1 MRLARRR
8 LRGGGKEL
16 ARGKQ
21 LSGATAVLVDK
32 LLAFARV
39 SPHRINPSL
48 EQMQTVLAALPQL
61 RLRAPCVLIGGTNG
75 KGTTA
80 GFICS
85 LLSHG
90 ARLKVGLYTSPHVSH
105 FCERVQTSHVPLDDA
120 ALDDMWQELEPLL
133 APRFRAQLTFFECST
148 LLAFY
153 VFNRTATDINILE
166 VGLGGTWD
174 AVNVCD
180 PLAAAIVSIGKDHQ
194 QYLGNTYAE
203 ILRDKLGIARPHRP
217 LFWGNQGSGADDAD
231 LQRTLQGIVQQRQ
244 LVLCSAGREFQL
256 DADAST
262 LRVALSALPQ
272 VTIPI
277 PRAVRAGPRWLQR
290 NFCLAFALSW
300 WLLPCLGRS
309 MSGFARA
316 IDSRAELLPSTL
328 PARFQVRRLC
338 HRPTGQ
344 VRPLLLDACHN
355 YDGALALVAE
365 LQQRYGVVA
374 GMLSLLHDKEVAAI
388 VPLLARQLNPLAIFA
403 LNNERSMTR
412 AQVPPAQQHC
422 WHKDV
427 ASAWHSVAAVP
438 DARPLVICGSFYGLG
453 EALALLAGHEEWE
466 LLCLS

>member
-8 LRGGGKEL
+8 AGGGAKVLE
-16 ARGKQ
+16 RGQ
-21 LSGATAVLVDK
+21 ELSGATAMLVNK
-32 LLAFARV
+32 ILAFARL
-39 SPHRINPSL
+39 SSHRINPSL
-48 EQMQTVLAALPQL
+48 KQMQTVLAALPQL
-61 RLRAPCVLIGGTNG
+61 QLRAPCVLIGGTNG

-90 ARLKVGLYTSPHVSH
+90 AGLKVGLYTSPHVSH

-120 ALDDMWQELEPLL
+120 ALDDLWQELELLL
-133 APRFRAQLTFFECST
+133 APHFRAQLTFFECST

-180 PLAAAIVSIGKDHQ
+180 PLAAAIISIGKDHQ

-203 ILRDKLGIARPHRP
+203 ILTDKLGIARPQRP

-231 LQRTLQGIVQQRQ
+231 LQRALQEIVQHRQ
-244 LVLCSAGREFQL
+244 LALCSAGREFKL
-256 DADAST
+256 DADAGT
-262 LRVALSALPQ
+262 LSVALPALPQ
-272 VTIPI
+272 VSIPT
-277 PRAVRAGPRWLQR
+277 PRALRASPRWLQR

-300 WLLPCLGRS
+300 WLLPRLGRS
-309 MSGFARA
+309 RSGFPHAVER
-316 IDSRAELLPSTL
+316 IAELLPSTL
-328 PARFQVRRLC
+328 PCRFQVRRLH

-344 VRPLLLDACHN
+344 ERSLLLDACHN

-365 LQQRYGVVA
+365 LQRHYGMVA
-374 GMLSLLHDKEVAAI
+374 GMLSLLHDKEVAKI
-388 VPLLARQLNPLAIFA
+388 VPLLARQLDPLAIFA
-403 LNNERSMTR
+403 LDSERSMTR
-412 AQVPPAQQHC
+412 AQVPSAQQHC
-422 WHKDV
+422 WHKNIAD
-427 ASAWHSVAAVP
+427 AWHSVVAES

-453 EALALLAGHEEWE
+453 EALALLAKHAEWE